1 MTTKTNQI
9 LNSMGLEELKRLARE
24 KKQKKAQLME
34 ESRCSTTEPKRK
46 IFPLTNA
53 QKSIW
58 TLEQFLEDNKAYNN
72 PLAITC
78 QIDYEFE
85 PDRVEHALMKMVNN
99 HNIFRTTI
107 RVVDGEPC
115 QCVDSQINFGFGFD
129 DITSMPE
136 ELRNHWVI
144 RVAREEGRKNFDLT
158 NGPLFRWRMVKTQP
172 GEYVIMLTFHHII
185 SDGWTVSLCFKEFM
199 SIYFGQTVDHAAQF
213 TDYALKENR
222 WFEKGEY
229 EQGLNYW
236 RDKLSGV
243 QGVLE
248 LATDYPRPD
257 TLNFEGSYVGHLL
270 DADFCHQLQFCAA
283 KQGATTFHLMLA
295 AYLLLLHKYSHQNDI
310 VIGVPF
316 ANRGDV
322 QTQEMMGLFMNTLP
336 LRFNFNDNCPLS
348 AVIEA
353 AKTESKEAIAYQ
365 NVPFNRILDV
375 VDYSRDARVN
385 PLYQAVLT
393 YQVYPHS
400 RTNPWFT
407 YSPLKVDYGVSK
419 LDLNLWIEE
428 DGDSLLCTFNYS
440 TALFERATVQRM
452 LRDLHT
458 ILAALVENPHQSIQA
473 LSLVTE
479 DERQFLLKKCLP
491 TEASKWLPVHHQFEQ
506 QALACPEGVAV
517 RCEGR
522 ELSYANLNERA
533 IQLAVQLVS
542 QGVSHGEPVAILM
555 EKSEHSVVA
564 ILAILKAGGCYL
576 PIDMNLPEFKID
588 FILSDAK
595 VKRILLVGE
604 VPIALKAMATQSSID
619 WIDILK
625 TETSST
631 SPTLTHHPD
640 NLDDGPAYIIYTSG
654 STGAPKGVCVY
665 HSQLSHYC
673 RAIAPVLGQTHGAR
687 YGLMS
692 SFSTDL
698 AHTMLF
704 PSLVG
709 QGELEIVT
717 NGLLESPEK
726 LASYLKD
733 KPLDC
738 MKITPTHLSALLNVA
753 NAQHLLPERKLVLGG
768 ERLPISLIKKVK
780 ALKPNCEMVNHYGPT
795 ECTVGVTT
803 LTISED
809 VAGLE
814 FQVAP
819 IGQALDGSHVLVLDA
834 NQQLLPA
841 GLPGEICIGGAQLAS
856 GYLGL
861 DEQTQ
866 RHFIPH
872 PYCPGERLYRT
883 GDKGRLLA
891 DGNLEYLGR
900 LDRQVKVRG
909 YRVELAEIEQA
920 LGQIANVEQVA
931 VVQQQKA
938 GAHRLVAYV
947 VADNTGVQEEI
958 KAELRLQLPAYMQ
971 PEVWMWIDS
980 MPVTASGKINYQALP
995 VAILNTRTAACAHPK
1010 NQTQAR
1016 LLTLF
1021 QQALNNQWVGI
1032 EDDFFNLGGNS
1043 ISALKLLIEVN
1054 KAFSTTLTLGQILE
1068 NSSVTRLSR
1077 LFEQVFDSV
1086 EYGSS
1091 IVMLNRGNPQHKP
1104 TLLLIH
1110 PAGGNV
1116 LCYDELVKGLSKEY
1130 PIYGVQVADFQGLAE
1145 YNRQVT
1151 TLAEH
1156 YVKQLGELAERS
1168 ELVIGGWSLG
1178 GTIAF
1183 EMACQVQAL
1192 TGNQPKVLVFDQP
1205 APQVNVDNSAS
1216 MAEHDRLAYF
1226 AHKVEL
1232 LTGTSFDTSG
1242 PQLAKMSQAERTQ
1255 VFLTGFRK
1263 ANLVPDNISA
1273 EDFQYF
1279 LAILQAHMKAT
1290 DEYQGQLYSGSVV
1303 VVEAEEILIGRT
1315 RLKEIGLG
1323 WQAYSEQPLTVLL
1336 AKGDHISMMNASHIG
1351 DFATRL
1357 QEVLL

>member
-34 ESRCSTTEPKRK
+34 ENRCSTMEPKRK

-58 TLEQFLEDNKAYNN
+58 TLDQFLEDNKAYNN

-78 QIDYEFE
+78 HIDHEFE
-85 PDRVEHALMKMVNN
+85 QDRVERALTKMVNN
-99 HNIFRTTI
+99 HDIFGTTI
-107 RVVDGEPC
+107 RVVDGEPY
-115 QCVDSQINFGFGFD
+115 QCIDNQPSFDFGFD
-129 DITSMPE
+129 DITAMPE
-136 ELRNHWVI
+136 ADKNQWVM

-158 NGPLFRWRMVKTQP
+158 KGPLFRWRMAKTQP
-172 GEYVIMLTFHHII
+172 GEYIIMLTFHHII

-199 SIYFGQTVDHAAQF
+199 GTYFGQTVDHAAQF
-213 TDYALKENR
+213 TDYALKESR
-222 WFEKGEY
+222 CLEEGKY

-243 QGVLE
+243 QSVLE
-248 LATDYPRPD
+248 LATDHPRPD
-257 TLNFEGSYVGHLL
+257 TINFEGSYVSYPL
-270 DADFCHQLQFCAA
+270 DAGFCHQLQSCAA

-295 AYLLLLHKYSHQNDI
+295 AYQLLLHKYSNQNDI

-316 ANRGDV
+316 ANRGDA

-336 LRFNFNDNCPLS
+336 LRFTLNDDLPLS
-348 AVIEA
+348 TVIEA
-353 AKTESKEAIAYQ
+353 AKAESEEAIAYQ
-365 NVPFNRILDV
+365 SVPFNRILDV

-400 RTNPWFT
+400 RTNTLFS

-428 DGDSLLCTFNYS
+428 DGDGLLCTFNYS
-440 TALFERATVQRM
+440 TALFERTTVQRL

-458 ILAALVENPHQSIQA
+458 ILTALVEHPQQSIQA

-479 DERQFLLKKCLP
+479 DERQSLLKTCLP
-491 TEASKWLPVHHQFEQ
+491 TEASQALPVHQQFEQ
-506 QALACPEGVAV
+506 QALACPEDVAV

-522 ELSYANLNERA
+522 TLSYAALNERA
-533 IQLAVQLVS
+533 NQLAAQLAS
-542 QGVSHGEPVAILM
+542 QGMGHGEPVAILM

-564 ILAILKAGGCYL
+564 ILATLKAGGCYL
-576 PIDMNLPEFKID
+576 PIDINLPESKIG
-588 FILSDAK
+588 FILNDAK
-595 VKRILLVGE
+595 VKRVLLVGE
-604 VPIALKAMATQSSID
+604 VPIALKAMATQSSLN
-619 WIDILK
+619 WVDILN
-625 TETSST
+625 TETSNT
-631 SPTLTHHPD
+631 SPTRTNPPD
-640 NLDDGPAYIIYTSG
+640 DFGDGPAYIIYTSG
-654 STGAPKGVCVY
+654 STGAPKGVCVH

-673 RAIAPVLGQTHGAR
+673 RAIAPVLEQTHKAR

-704 PSLVG
+704 PALVG

-717 NGLLESPEK
+717 NGLLESPEQ
-726 LASYLKD
+726 LANYLKD
-733 KPLDC
+733 RPLDC
-738 MKITPTHLSALLNVA
+738 MKITPTHLSALLNA
-753 NAQHLLPERKLVLGG
+753 PNAQHLLPERKLVLGG
-768 ERLPISLIKKVK
+768 ERLPVSLIEKVK
-780 ALKPNCEMVNHYGPT
+780 VFKPSCQIVNHYGPT

-803 LTISED
+803 LTIPD
-809 VAGLE
+809 NITDLGY
-814 FQVAP
+814 QVAP

-834 NQQLLPA
+834 HQQLLPA
-841 GLPGEICIGGAQLAS
+841 GVPGEICIGGAQLAS

-866 RHFIPH
+866 RHFVPH
-872 PYCPGERLYRT
+872 PYLLGERLYRT

-920 LGQIANVEQVA
+920 LGQITSVERAA
-931 VVQQQKA
+931 VVQQQTA
-938 GAHRLVAYV
+938 DSSRLVAYV
-947 VADNTGVQEEI
+947 VVGETGDQKGI
-958 KAELRLQLPAYMQ
+958 KTELKQQLPAYMQ
-971 PEVWMWIDS
+971 PEIWMWLDA
-980 MPVTASGKINYQALP
+980 MPITASGKINYQGLP
-995 VAILNTRTAACAHPK
+995 EAKWNTQTSAFSHPN

-1016 LLTLF
+1016 LLILF
-1021 QQALNNQWVGI
+1021 QQALSTQQVGI
-1032 EDDFFNLGGNS
+1032 DDEFFNLGGNS

-1068 NSSVTRLSR
+1068 NSSVARLSK
-1077 LFEQVFDSV
+1077 LIEQVSDSF

-1091 IVMLNRGNPQHKP
+1091 IVMLNQGNPQQKP

-1116 LCYDELVKGLSKEY
+1116 LCYDELVKGLSKEH
-1130 PIYGVQVADFQGLAE
+1130 PVYGVQVADFQGLAE
-1145 YNRQVT
+1145 YNRQVS
-1151 TLAEH
+1151 TLAEC
-1156 YVKQLGELAERS
+1156 YVKQLGELAERP
-1168 ELVIGGWSLG
+1168 ELIIGGWSLG
-1178 GTIAF
+1178 GTLAF

-1205 APQVNVDNSAS
+1205 APQVNVDNSAT

-1226 AHKVEL
+1226 AYKVER
-1232 LTGTSFDTSG
+1232 LTGTSFGTSG
-1242 PQLAKMSQAERTQ
+1242 EQLAKMSQAERTQ

-1273 EDFQYF
+1273 EDFQHF

-1290 DEYQGQLYSGSVV
+1290 DEYQGQRYSGPIVV
-1303 VVEAEEILIGRT
+1303 AEAEEILTGRT
-1315 RLKEIGLG
+1315 RLKESGLG
-1323 WQAYSEQPLTVLL
+1323 WQAYSEQPLTVLTT
-1336 AKGDHISMMNASHIG
+1336 KGDHISMMNAPHIG
-1351 DFATRL
+1351 DLASRL
-1357 QEVLL
+1357 QEELL

>member
-24 KKQKKAQLME
+24 KKQQKAQLME
-34 ESRCSTTEPKRK
+34 ESRSSTTEPKRK

-58 TLEQFLEDNKAYNN
+58 TLDQFLEDNKAYNN

-78 QIDYEFE
+78 HIDHEFE
-85 PDRVEHALMKMVNN
+85 PDRVERALTKMVNN
-99 HNIFRTTI
+99 HDIFRTTI

-115 QCVDSQINFGFGFD
+115 QCIDNQPSFDFGFD
-129 DITSMPE
+129 DITAMPE
-136 ELRNHWVI
+136 ADKNQWVM

-158 NGPLFRWRMVKTQP
+158 NGPLFRWRMAKTQP
-172 GEYVIMLTFHHII
+172 GEYIIMLTFHHII

-199 SIYFGQTVDHAAQF
+199 STYFGQAIDHAAQF
-213 TDYALKENR
+213 TDYALKESR
-222 WFEKGEY
+222 WLEEGEY

-248 LATDYPRPD
+248 LATDHPRPD
-257 TLNFEGSYVGHLL
+257 TLNFEGSYVSHPL
-270 DADFCHQLQFCAA
+270 DADFCHQLQSCAA

-295 AYLLLLHKYSHQNDI
+295 AYQLLLHKYSSQNDI

-316 ANRGDV
+316 ANRSDA

-336 LRFNFNDNCPLS
+336 LRFNLNDDLPLS

-353 AKTESKEAIAYQ
+353 AKTESEEAIAYQ

-400 RTNPWFT
+400 RTNTLFS

-428 DGDSLLCTFNYS
+428 DGDGLLCTFNYS
-440 TALFERATVQRM
+440 TALFERTTVQRM

-458 ILAALVENPHQSIQA
+458 ILTALVEHPQQSIQA

-479 DERQFLLKKCLP
+479 DERQSLLKTCLP
-491 TEASKWLPVHHQFEQ
+491 TEASQALPVHQQFEQ
-506 QALACPEGVAV
+506 QALACPEDVAV

-522 ELSYANLNERA
+522 TLSYAALNEHA
-533 IQLAVQLVS
+533 NQLAAQLAS
-542 QGVSHGEPVAILM
+542 QGMSHGEPVAILM

-576 PIDMNLPEFKID
+576 PIDINLPESKIG
-588 FILSDAK
+588 FILNDAK
-595 VKRILLVGE
+595 VKRVLLVGE
-604 VPIALKAMATQSSID
+604 VPIALKALVTQSSLN
-619 WIDILK
+619 WVDILN
-625 TETSST
+625 TETSNTSST
-631 SPTLTHHPD
+631 RTNRPD
-640 NLDDGPAYIIYTSG
+640 NLGDGPAYIIYTSG
-654 STGAPKGVCVY
+654 STGAPKGVCVH

-673 RAIAPVLGQTHGAR
+673 RAIAPVLEQTHRAR

-704 PSLVG
+704 PALVG

-717 NGLLESPEK
+717 NGLLESPEQ
-726 LASYLKD
+726 LANYLKD

-738 MKITPTHLSALLNVA
+738 MKITPTHLSALLNA
-753 NAQHLLPERKLVLGG
+753 PNAQHLLPEQTLVLGG
-768 ERLPISLIKKVK
+768 ERLPVSLIEKVK
-780 ALKPNCEMVNHYGPT
+780 ALKPSCQIVNHYGPT

-803 LTISED
+803 LTIPD
-809 VAGLE
+809 NIADLGY
-814 FQVAP
+814 QVAP

-834 NQQLLPA
+834 HQQLLPA
-841 GLPGEICIGGAQLAS
+841 GVPGEICIGGAQLAS

-866 RHFIPH
+866 RHFVPH
-872 PYCPGERLYRT
+872 PYLPGERLYRT

-920 LGQIANVEQVA
+920 LGQIANVERA
-931 VVQQQKA
+931 AIVQQHTA
-938 GAHRLVAYV
+938 DTNRLVAYV
-947 VADNTGVQEEI
+947 VAGETGDQEGI
-958 KAELRLQLPAYMQ
+958 KAELRLLLPAYMQ
-971 PEVWMWIDS
+971 PEVWMWLDS
-980 MPVTASGKINYQALP
+980 MPITASGKINYQVLPEAKRNTQTSASALP
-995 VAILNTRTAACAHPK
+995 N

-1021 QQALNNQWVGI
+1021 QQALNTQQVGI
-1032 EDDFFNLGGNS
+1032 DDEFFNLGGNS

-1068 NSSVTRLSR
+1068 NSSIARLGK
-1077 LFEQVFDSV
+1077 LIEQVSGSA

-1091 IVMLNRGNPQHKP
+1091 IVMLNQGNPKQKP

-1116 LCYDELVKGLSKEY
+1116 LCYDELVKGLGIEY
-1130 PIYGVQVADFQGLAE
+1130 PVYGVQVADFQGLAE
-1145 YNRQVT
+1145 YNRQVS

-1156 YVKQLGELAERS
+1156 YVKQLGELTERS
-1168 ELVIGGWSLG
+1168 NLVIGGWSLG

-1205 APQVNVDNSAS
+1205 APQVNVDNSAT
-1216 MAEHDRLAYF
+1216 MAEHERLAYF

-1232 LTGTSFDTSG
+1232 FTGTSFDTSG

-1279 LAILQAHMKAT
+1279 LAILQAHMNST
-1290 DEYQGQLYSGSVV
+1290 DEYQGQRYSGPVV
-1303 VVEAEEILIGRT
+1303 VAEAEEILTGRT
-1315 RLKEIGLG
+1315 RLKESGLG
-1323 WQAYSEQPLTVLL
+1323 WQAYSEQPLIVLP
-1336 AKGDHISMMNASHIG
+1336 AKGDHISMMNAPHIG
-1351 DFATRL
+1351 DLASRL
-1357 QEVLL
+1357 QEGLL